1 MKGSP
6 LAWNPDPEYLA
17 AFATLMRRLE
27 SGLAGYKGPPVPV
40 YVAGGAAVHLYT
52 GSRYSRDV
60 DARIGLEKVVL
71 PADLK
76 VSYKGP
82 DGLPKIL
89 YFDTAYNESFAL
101 LHEDVHADS
110 ISISVPGVNAR
121 RLDVRLFSPVDL
133 AVSKLSRFEA
143 HDQEDILA
151 LSRAGLIDAD
161 SLRKRALEALP
172 GYVGPVQKLKTSL
185 EIACRAIEKE
195 AKGKKR

>member
-1 MKGSP
+1 M
-6 LAWNPDPEYLA
+6 
-17 AFATLMRRLE
+17 
-27 SGLAGYKGPPVPV
+27 
-40 YVAGGAAVHLYT
+40 
-52 GSRYSRDV
+52 
-60 DARIGLEKVVL
+60 L

-82 DGLPKIL
+82 DGLPRIL

-121 RLDVRLFSPVDL
+121 RLDVKLFSPVDL

-151 LSRAGLIDAD
+151 LSRAELIDAD

-172 GYVGPVQKLKTSL
+172 GYVGPVRKLKTSL

-195 AKGKKR
+195 AKAKKR